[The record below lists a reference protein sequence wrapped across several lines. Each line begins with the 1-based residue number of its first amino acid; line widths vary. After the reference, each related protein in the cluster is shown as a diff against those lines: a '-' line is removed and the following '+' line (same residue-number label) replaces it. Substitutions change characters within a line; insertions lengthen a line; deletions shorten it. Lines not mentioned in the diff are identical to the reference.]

1 MNQHLTDPDEILL
14 HQVAAVYDQLDPIP
28 ELVREAA
35 RAAFELRD
43 LDAELVPLMESLA
56 TTAVRGGDEDQL
68 VSFALDG
75 LEIDL
80 GSHRG
85 RHGWQLVGQV
95 TGDVTSMT
103 VQTMAGSESVDV
115 DGYGRFRAAV
125 SARTLCLRLETPDGR
140 QLRTQWVTL

>member
-1 MNQHLTDPDEILL
+1 MNQHLTDLDEILL
-14 HQVAAVYDQLDPIP
+14 NQVAAVYDQLDPVP

-35 RAAFELRD
+35 RGAFELRD
-43 LDAELVPLMESLA
+43 LDAELVPLVESLA